1 MTLLDDARYALRTGQ
16 RSEASR
22 MLSRIIQREPT
33 NGEAWFLLAEAVD
46 DFQQQTYCMGMATRL
61 GYNASQPVI
70 VQPAPAPIIPSYAA
84 PAQPYA
90 TPVQPVMPQIVIID
104 PRPREVDVS
113 LQRERLRQLELD
125 RQLQYQRPASEMLLN
140 VILVMLGIVMLGML
154 TFLFSEMVVPLLAR

>member
-61 GYNASQPVI
+61 GYNAAQPVI
-70 VQPAPAPIIPSYAA
+70 VQPEPAPIIPSYTTTV
-84 PAQPYA
+84 QPYTA
-90 TPVQPVMPQIVIID
+90 QAQPVMPQIVIID

-125 RQLQYQRPASEMLLN
+125 RQLRYQKPASEMLLN

-154 TFLFSEMVVPLLAR
+154 AFLFSEMVVPLVAR